1 MAAEDGPAVHPL
13 IQALESEP
21 CGFSFFQA
29 VRLLER
35 SVPDATPLG
44 GPGPAQREALRLRPS
59 SSLAFQ
65 ASDVESVERREGE
78 GPRWLVTTPVLGLY
92 GAGSPLPCFYSEDIL
107 RREVTGEDD
116 PVRLF
121 LDVLHHRIL
130 SLLYRAGSK
139 YRWEFG
145 FEPGA
150 RDRTSSLVMGLLGL
164 GTEGLRDATEVPAAR
179 LLRYAG
185 YLWQQPKS
193 GVFLAGVV
201 SDYFDDAPVRV
212 ESAVLRRVAIPA
224 DQRAR
229 LGLANATLGGDLVLG
244 ESVPDRAGKCRIAVG
259 PLDLEGYQAFL
270 PAGRHGPALDA
281 VLRLLLPDPLV
292 HDVRLVIKGRSVPRL
307 RVGSGG
313 DAARLGWTSWLRHEP
328 VGEERGELFASTG
341 PWRH

>member
-1 MAAEDGPAVHPL
+1 
-13 IQALESEP
+13 
-21 CGFSFFQA
+21 
-29 VRLLER
+29 
-35 SVPDATPLG
+35 
-44 GPGPAQREALRLRPS
+44 
-59 SSLAFQ
+59 
-65 ASDVESVERREGE
+65 
-78 GPRWLVTTPVLGLY
+78 
-92 GAGSPLPCFYSEDIL
+92 
-107 RREVTGEDD
+107 
-116 PVRLF
+116 
-121 LDVLHHRIL
+121 
-130 SLLYRAGSK
+130 
-139 YRWEFG
+139 
-145 FEPGA
+145 
-150 RDRTSSLVMGLLGL
+150 
-164 GTEGLRDATEVPAAR
+164 
-179 LLRYAG
+179 
-185 YLWQQPKS
+185 
-193 GVFLAGVV
+193 VV